1 MWNIIQEFDFLIK
14 KGRIS
19 LLRDNTFKETVSLL
33 FDYLNGT
40 FRALCF
46 TCSANQTFTYFGW
59 YRFAVFDLVYAD
71 RASVDTSFA
80 SSAFRIDNNFY
91 HFVLPLCNIFIAKG
105 LPKIKGFRYFSVFF
119 HVNGA

>member
-1 MWNIIQEFDFLIK
+1 
-14 KGRIS
+14 
-19 LLRDNTFKETVSLL
+19 LRDNVFKETFVSLL

-59 YRFAVFDLVYAD
+59 YRFAVFDLVYAY

-91 HFVLPLCNIFIAKG
+91 HLSYLSAIFLLEKDC
-105 LPKIKGFRYFSVFF
+105 PK
-119 HVNGA
+119 